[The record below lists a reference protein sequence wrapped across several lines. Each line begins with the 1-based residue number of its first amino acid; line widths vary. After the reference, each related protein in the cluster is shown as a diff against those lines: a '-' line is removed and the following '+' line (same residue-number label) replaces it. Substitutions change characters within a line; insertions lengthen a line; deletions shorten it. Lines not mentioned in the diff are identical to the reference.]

1 MQCMI
6 IFLVKIVPKMETLHC
21 SQTKKRGEWP
31 RGLRRCECIGRFL
44 VQTPLDVGPGLQNK
58 PIYKGPSDLWVK
70 SDKNAVSEAF
80 PSIIGQSW
88 L

>member
-1 MQCMI
+1 M
-6 IFLVKIVPKMETLHC
+6 LSNKEEW
-21 SQTKKRGEWP
+21 GEWP

-44 VQTPLDVGPGLQNK
+44 VQTPLDVGPGLQIK

-80 PSIIGQSW
+80 PSIMGQSW